1 MSQFSRQKLGFG
13 RSNSITTT
21 PKTIESGVN
30 LIKIYYSIFKK
41 PKTPPLEDQDMRR
54 SLSEKVI
61 EDNETVT
68 INSQEIMQLMAKI
81 GIQLNSQ
88 ETLERMQQIL
98 NDRVKEQM
106 VFFLFENLL

>member
-1 MSQFSRQKLGFG
+1 
-13 RSNSITTT
+13 
-21 PKTIESGVN
+21 
-30 LIKIYYSIFKK
+30 
-41 PKTPPLEDQDMRR
+41 MRR

-106 VFFLFENLL
+106 VFFFV